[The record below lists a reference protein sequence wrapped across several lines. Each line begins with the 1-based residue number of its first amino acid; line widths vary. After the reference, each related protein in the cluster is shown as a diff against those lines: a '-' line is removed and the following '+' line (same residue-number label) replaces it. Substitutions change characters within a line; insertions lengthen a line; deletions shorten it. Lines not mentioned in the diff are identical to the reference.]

1 MGDLITGSARNSN
14 LKKSFKLSIRCLYG
28 ACSIEEFNKA
38 FPTFG
43 PAERERLR
51 RLFLQVMAS
60 LHDSIEEEFESIC
73 QETRVGS
80 ALANLEQL
88 VEEQNLDILP
98 ADKTKLQDIKDK
110 LLREKKE
117 EIQFLKGQLQEVVE
131 QNTSMK
137 SRIEGLKT
145 QDFPATTNAVKKLKR
160 CNTDVYDSLCH

>member
-14 LKKSFKLSIRCLYG
+14 LKKSFKLTIRCLYG

-51 RLFLQVMAS
+51 RLFLQ
-60 LHDSIEEEFESIC
+60 EEFESIC
-73 QETRVGS
+73 QETQVGS

-98 ADKTKLQDIKDK
+98 ADKTKLQDIKGE

-117 EIQFLKGQLQEVVE
+117 EIQFLKGQLQEVAE

-145 QDFPATTNAVKKLKR
+145 QDFPATTNAIKKLKR
-160 CNTDVYDSLCH
+160 CNTDVYESLCH